1 MRVTGLFFA
10 WAAALYYLVATIYW
24 FVAHEPVGTT
34 AIGLTGGLA
43 TIVGFYMLFTAKRI
57 GDLPED
63 QLFAEVEQ
71 ADNEYGFF
79 SPHSWF
85 PLFVG
90 LFAGVIAVG
99 LIFAAWLLVLGIVGL
114 LVAVTG
120 WLFEYYRGDHL
131 TW

>member
-1 MRVTGLFFA
+1 MKVTGLFFA
-10 WAAALYYLVATIYW
+10 WAAVAYYLVSGIYW
-24 FVAHEPVGTT
+24 WVSQEVIGTT
-34 AIGLTGGLA
+34 VLALTGGLA

-63 QLFAEVEQ
+63 SLSAEVHM

-79 SPHSWF
+79 SPHSWW
-85 PLFVG
+85 PLPVG
-90 LFAGVIAVG
+90 LFAGVIALGIV
-99 LIFAAWLLVLGIVGL
+99 FAAWLLVLGIVGL

>member
-10 WAAALYYLVATIYW
+10 WAAALYYLVAGIYW
-24 FVAHEPVGTT
+24 IVAHEVVGTT
-34 AIGLTGGLA
+34 AIALTGGLA
-43 TIVGFYMLFTAKRI
+43 TIIGFYMLYTAKRT

-63 QLFAEVEQ
+63 QPFAEVSE

-79 SPHSWF
+79 SPHSWW

-90 LFAGVIAVG
+90 MFAGVISLG
-99 LIFAAWLLVLGIVGL
+99 LIFAAWLLILGIVGL

>member
-1 MRVTGLFFA
+1 MKVTGLFFA
-10 WAAALYYLVATIYW
+10 WAAFAYYVVAGIYW
-24 FVAHEPVGTT
+24 WVAQEVIGTT
-34 AIGLTGGLA
+34 VLALTGGLA

-57 GDLPED
+57 GELPED
-63 QLFAEVEQ
+63 SLLAEVHQ

-79 SPHSWF
+79 SPHSWW
-85 PLFVG
+85 PLPVG
-90 LFAGVIAVG
+90 LFAGVIALGIV
-99 LIFAAWLLVLGIVGL
+99 FAAWLLVLGIVGL